1 MWRQPGPI
9 HGGTIA
15 STGGARDENFGY
27 CRSSATRRS
36 QSDQV
41 DRRAAFPPI
50 RFATD
55 RPDGQEQEFI
65 WENHERVGVSLC
77 LAEVCWGVALR
88 WCSPGEAQAL
98 RFSTGPTSSSAAP
111 ASITRERSISAT
123 SMPGIRALR
132 RRE

>member
-1 MWRQPGPI
+1 MSRQPGPI

-27 CRSSATRRS
+27 CRLRATRRS

-41 DRRAAFPPI
+41 HRRAAFTAI
-50 RFATD
+50 QFATD
-55 RPDGQEQEFI
+55 SQDGQEQEFI
-65 WENHERVGVSLC
+65 WENHEQVGASLC

-98 RFSTGPTSSSAAP
+98 RFSTGLTSSSAAP
-111 ASITRERSISAT
+111 AFITRERSISAT
-123 SMPGIRALR
+123 SMPGIPALR